1 MIIVDILVGLL
12 VAVALFYWAV
22 SATIDIGVFFVRC
35 SGYSSTSA
43 VPAVASI
50 TGIVAFLGC
59 RNYFQLIQSPLWLV
73 ALLLPD
79 ILYQVGELI
88 LFFRVRV
95 LKWPDKARQQ
105 PSEST
110 SSTE

>member
-1 MIIVDILVGLL
+1 MIIVHVIVGLL

-22 SATIDIGVFFVRC
+22 SAIIDIGVFFIRF

-43 VPAVASI
+43 VPGVATI
-50 TGIVAFLGC
+50 AGIVAFLGC
-59 RNYFQLIQSPLWLV
+59 RNYFQCIQSPLWLV

-79 ILYQVGELI
+79 ILYQFGELI
-88 LFFRVRV
+88 LLFRVRV
-95 LKWPDKARQQ
+95 LNWPDKARQQ

-110 SSTE
+110 SSTK